1 MIWLAFATMTAAAAL
16 LLVWPLARGA
26 GGVEPEAAD
35 LAFYKSQLAEVEGD
49 LRREAVA
56 PAEAAATRA
65 EIARRLLAAA
75 GAFAHRPARPSRG
88 ARLLAVLLAVG
99 AVPAGSIALYVR
111 LGHPG
116 EPDAPLAARNETTAP
131 GSDLAAALP
140 RIEAHL
146 AAHPEDGRGFALVA
160 PIYMRMGRYDE
171 AAKAYAAA
179 LRDNGED
186 ASRRAA
192 LGQALVMAAEGVVTS
207 EARAAFDQALADDP
221 KLPEA
226 RFFTAVAAEQD
237 GDRPRA
243 TQLWTALLAETP
255 PDAPWRASVET
266 HLAGLSGQPAAAAPP
281 NGAAGAAIAAM
292 PPDQQ
297 LQAIRGMVDG
307 LAGRLAQNGRDAS
320 GWLRLIR
327 AYKVLGEAGK
337 ARAALADAR
346 KGLDGNADALGQLE
360 ALGRELGLET

>member
-16 LLVWPLARGA
+16 VLVWPLARRTA
-26 GGVEPEAAD
+26 GVEPEAAD
-35 LAFYKSQLAEVEGD
+35 LAFYKSQLAEVESDGA
-49 LRREAVA
+49 RAAVA

-75 GAFAHRPARPSRG
+75 GAAAHRPARPSRG
-88 ARLLAVLLAVG
+88 ARLFAIGLSVV
-99 AVPAGSIALYVR
+99 AVPAGSIALYLR

-116 EPDAPLAARNETTAP
+116 EPDAPLLARTETAAP
-131 GSDLAAALP
+131 GIDLAAALP

-160 PIYMRMGRYDE
+160 PVYMRMGRYDD
-171 AAKAYAAA
+171 AARAYGAA
-179 LRDNGED
+179 LRDSGED
-186 ASRRAA
+186 APRRAA

-237 GDRPRA
+237 GDKARA

-255 PDAPWRASVET
+255 PDAPWRASAEAR
-266 HLAGLSGQPAAAAPP
+266 LAALSGPSVAPAGP
-281 NGAAGAAIAAM
+281 NGPGGAAIAAL

-297 LQAIRGMVDG
+297 LQAIRGMVEG
-307 LAGRLAQNGRDAS
+307 LAGRLAQNGRDTG

-327 AYKVLGEAGK
+327 AYKVLGDQGK

-346 KGLDGNADALGQLE
+346 KGLDGDTAALGQLE